1 MNPQPKKMTLP
12 NNPQYIS
19 NNISRVINGLS
30 PERWTSLEAKKLLHA
45 SKQDSLPIDVN
56 AIFPY
61 RRIEPSITFDRN
73 LKYSARLI
81 TTNHGFQIIVNER
94 LNESSMQ
101 GVLRFT
107 IAHEIGHT
115 YFYDLEETPPSRYP
129 WLSSLDKSEEMI
141 CDLFASAL
149 LIPDNMITSR
159 YQKEN
164 LFLHNL
170 QKLSGDFQVSYSAMA
185 MKIIFH
191 LSIWDGILLACR
203 WLPKSNYDASDNQ
216 DAEEDKAWR
225 VRWSVIP
232 NNLSSELYIPKPT
245 TYRNFLPSLK
255 WGMIDSLIR
264 ESESYAIKK
273 FNITDIEAG
282 RLGNLRQVLQKYLG
296 VHLNYTIYGVVLE
309 PSNSSGQLKEK
320 TVLLA
325 IGLNPNLPELATDQS
340 NRETK
345 TSNNGIKTD
354 RLVRRGFQLSLPFEE

>member
-1 MNPQPKKMTLP
+1 MTLP

-45 SKQDSLPIDVN
+45 SRQDRLPIDIN

-61 RRIEPSITFDRN
+61 RRIEPSITFEKN

-81 TTNHGFQIIVNER
+81 TTGNGFQIIVNER

-129 WLSSLDKSEEMI
+129 WLSSFDKSEEII

-149 LIPDNMITSR
+149 LIPDNIIISR
-159 YQKEN
+159 YKKEN

-185 MKIIFH
+185 MKIIYH
-191 LSIWDGILLACR
+191 LNIWDGILLACR
-203 WLPKSNYDASDNQ
+203 WLPKENYDTSDNQ

-255 WGMIDSLIR
+255 WGMIDSLIK
-264 ESESYAIKK
+264 ESESFEVKK
-273 FNITDIEAG
+273 FNISDIEAG
-282 RLGNLRQVLQKYLG
+282 RLGNLRQILRKYLG
-296 VHLNYTIYGVVLE
+296 IYLSYTIYAVVLE
-309 PSNSSGQLKEK
+309 HSNSSGELKDK
-320 TVLLA
+320 TVLLS
-325 IGLNPNLPELATDQS
+325 IGLSPNVPELSTDQS
-340 NRETK
+340 NQEIK
-345 TSNNGIKTD
+345 ASNNFIKTNH
-354 RLVRRGFQLSLPFEE
+354 LVRSDFQLTLPFKE